1 VPAEIPEDINAFK
14 NQQFR
19 WAKGSIQT
27 AMKIIPMLLKK
38 KLSTF
43 KVIQAVLHLTHYSVH
58 PLMLILALLT
68 MPVLYFVKVSL
79 SPLWFAM
86 VVFCMILA
94 TSGPSTMYMISQFFI
109 GNKVRKQIFLIPAM
123 MLIGTGLA
131 VNNGKAVLEALL
143 KMSSPFHRTPK
154 KGARSKNTY
163 KPIKDL
169 TCIVELLVGIY
180 CLTSF
185 QMFLGFTNFLV
196 SPFLVLYASGFLFV
210 GIISI
215 IHFRR
220 PELIDVKLK
229 LPTLG

>member
-1 VPAEIPEDINAFK
+1 
-14 NQQFR
+14 
-19 WAKGSIQT
+19 
-27 AMKIIPMLLKK
+27 
-38 KLSTF
+38 
-43 KVIQAVLHLTHYSVH
+43 
-58 PLMLILALLT
+58 
-68 MPVLYFVKVSL
+68 
-79 SPLWFAM
+79 
-86 VVFCMILA
+86 
-94 TSGPSTMYMISQFFI
+94 MYMISQFFI
-109 GNKVRKQIFLIPAM
+109 GNKVRKQIFLDSCNDAYRDWV
-123 MLIGTGLA
+123 A

-143 KMSSPFHRTPK
+143 KMSSLFHRTPK
-154 KGARSKNTY
+154 KGTRSKSTY
-163 KPIKDL
+163 KPIKDM
-169 TCIVELLVGIY
+169 TCVVELLVGIY